1 VVWGV
6 GDQGFEGL
14 AHFVGHFLG
23 SAVIITTP
31 NQGTGVASCFGLWP
45 VSQAIFGL
53 PLVGLSEGSTALAYP
68 GAPGAK
74 IGIIAGIG
82 GFYPLNFISYLSL
95 FHRAG
100 EAHDGTVELANTRL
114 DEAEHSI
121 VIEAQHTLICDHDE
135 VI

>member
-1 VVWGV
+1 M
-6 GDQGFEGL
+6 
-14 AHFVGHFLG
+14 HFVGHILG

-31 NQGTGVASCFGLWP
+31 KQCTGVVSRFGRWP

-53 PLVGLSEGSTALAYP
+53 PLEDLAEGSTALAYL
-68 GAPGAK
+68 GAPGAE

-82 GFYPLNFISYLSL
+82 GFHPLNFISYLNL

-100 EAHDGTVELANTRL
+100 EAHHGTAELANTRL
-114 DEAEHSI
+114 DEAKHSI
-121 VIEAQHTLICDHDE
+121 VIEAQHTFIGDHDE